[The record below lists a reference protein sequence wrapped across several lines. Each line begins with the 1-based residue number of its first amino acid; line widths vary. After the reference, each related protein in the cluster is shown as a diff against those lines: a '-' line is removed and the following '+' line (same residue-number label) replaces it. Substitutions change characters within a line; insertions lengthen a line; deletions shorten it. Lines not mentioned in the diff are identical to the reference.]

1 MRVSYTTDIPKIRS
15 VDKGM
20 DCLVKSGSVDELVK
34 SAVTAIKH
42 EDPQEVNKKASHI
55 ESGPSKNINHNPNKK
70 GTVSGRPPRRS
81 TLVAENSAI
90 DGTYTRYG
98 CACCSSF
105 VDYSMMYSIL
115 LFVNC
120 SFQSHGL
127 HPGVS

>member
-1 MRVSYTTDIPKIRS
+1 MLDVDDLVGGGNENDPDLDAKAEKAAIRCFGTT
-15 VDKGM
+15 
-20 DCLVKSGSVDELVK
+20 
-34 SAVTAIKH
+34 AA
-42 EDPQEVNKKASHI
+42 A
-55 ESGPSKNINHNPNKK
+55 
-70 GTVSGRPPRRS
+70 VSGRPPRRS